1 MAQDI
6 KFQNLFE
13 TVRPWT
19 FLIIVGNS
27 LVFSEK
33 NLKCLEKTGVQ
44 SEIRLK
50 EHFHLKV
57 QMQLALQVGM

>member
-13 TVRPWT
+13 TVRTWT

-50 EHFHLKV
+50 EYFHLKV
-57 QMQLALQVGM
+57 